1 MRPNDSYYKVFDEL
15 VAELAELQ
23 TQIDV
28 IFENRVLPFNNLL
41 ESLSLPPLRYQ
52 LPYSRR

>member
-1 MRPNDSYYKVFDEL
+1 

-28 IFENRVLPFNNLL
+28 IFENRVLPFNDLL